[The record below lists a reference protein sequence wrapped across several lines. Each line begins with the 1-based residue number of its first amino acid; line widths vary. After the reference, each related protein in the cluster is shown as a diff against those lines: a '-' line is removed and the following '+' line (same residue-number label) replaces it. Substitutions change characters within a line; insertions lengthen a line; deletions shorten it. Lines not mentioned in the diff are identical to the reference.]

1 MKVSELIKFLS
12 SMSNQDAEIYVSHK
26 AFYYN
31 ISNMIYDFKN
41 KKLRFVL
48 GKEITQRDYYLK
60 DNSKNYSNIFD
71 NINGK

>member
-12 SMSNQDAEIYVSHK
+12 SMSNQDAEICVSHK
-26 AFYYN
+26 AFYYK

-48 GKEITQRDYYLK
+48 GKELTQGEYYLK
-60 DNSKNYSNIFD
+60 ENQNYSNIFD
-71 NINGK
+71 NIKNK

>member
-26 AFYYN
+26 AFYYK

-41 KKLRFVL
+41 KKKASLWQIWAFGL
-48 GKEITQRDYYLK
+48 
-60 DNSKNYSNIFD
+60 
-71 NINGK
+71 